1 MKKLLWI
8 FPVLLLFLTPA
19 LAQHGRQQSG
29 NQRGNERHETR
40 QRVDR
45 EPREHKQAVR
55 EHRDEYRASRAPR
68 EQHQGEARHEGGGWF
83 HRGGHDREFE
93 RRDHWNGRRF
103 DDDYFRGHWGNEH
116 RFYWHHCRWYGPRFM
131 VGSRFY
137 YGGGWF
143 IIVDPI
149 PDYWGDD
156 YVYIDDIDGVYYL
169 VNPLYPQRIVI
180 NVVF

>member
-19 LAQHGRQQSG
+19 FAQHGRNQGGNRAGERRQSF
-29 NQRGNERHETR
+29 
-40 QRVDR
+40 DR

-55 EHRDEYRASRAPR
+55 EHKGEYR
-68 EQHQGEARHEGGGWF
+68 E
-83 HRGGHDREFE
+83 HRGDRDRSFE
-93 RRDHWNGRRF
+93 RRDHRDARRF
-103 DDDYFRGHWGNEH
+103 DHDYFRGHYGVDH
-116 RFYWHHCRWYGPRFM
+116 RFYWHHCRWYGPRFV

-149 PDYWGDD
+149 PDYWGFST
-156 YVYIDDIDGVYYL
+156 
-169 VNPLYPQRIVI
+169 RAT
-180 NVVF
+180 